1 MNDAVFSAPHE
12 YCTMLRRDRCNILIS
27 HRFLVHRRGVHKCV
41 HPLGYAA
48 HHPSGQL
55 TVMGHQVMNISEIVA
70 MTLGIGCI
78 RPWSG
83 RDLFTTKQFLPSA
96 TKLQRLCFYTCLS
109 VILFTGGS
117 ASLHAGTPPGPGT
130 PPPWDQAPPPT
141 PLQQTATVAD
151 GTHPTGMHSCYR

>member
-1 MNDAVFSAPHE
+1 MLTRKKAAHCEVVICNSMNDGVFSAPHE
-12 YCTMLRRDRCNILIS
+12 YCTMLCRDRCNILIG

-41 HPLGYAA
+41 HPLGYAV

-83 RDLFTTKQFLPSA
+83 RDLEHCNIHRQFLPRSSLQL
-96 TKLQRLCFYTCLS
+96 TFKSKLLTSYEGFVKYLLTHNQFLNLNF
-109 VILFTGGS
+109 
-117 ASLHAGTPPGPGT
+117 
-130 PPPWDQAPPPT
+130 
-141 PLQQTATVAD
+141 D
-151 GTHPTGMHSCYR
+151 G